1 MGFIE
6 GLLGTAR
13 RRPSV
18 TWKIVKIDEPVLEST
33 GLKTQFGVVISS
45 DAMLSATQT
54 LLFCPLINGLD
65 EDKGLPIETM
75 PWHVEVRPERDESGR
90 LARIPYSRALLSTK
104 IVLPISR
111 NEIDADGLNRGWLS
125 RDSQRAASAK
135 LRLWLPPFR
144 YLATR

>member
-1 MGFIE
+1 VGFIE
-6 GLLGTAR
+6 GLLSTAR

-33 GLKTQFGVVISS
+33 GLRTQYGVVISS
-45 DAMLSATQT
+45 DAMLAATQT

-75 PWHVEVRPERDESGR
+75 PWHVEVRADRDETGR
-90 LARIPYSRALLSTK
+90 LARLPYSRALLSTK

-111 NEIDADGLNRGWLS
+111 NEIDGDGLSRGWLS
-125 RDSQRAASAK
+125 KESQRAASARLK
-135 LRLWLPPFR
+135 LWLPPFR
-144 YLATR
+144 YLSR